1 MCFLEF
7 RAICERREPNGR
19 SDSKLEQARSA
30 CGCEGV
36 ASRQCNAPPEKGT
49 ATALCPRRLLIFW
62 HDSTAPPSRSHVS
75 SSRAHRLSRLTAP
88 RAARCRGAP
97 RRRGRSGRV
106 WELVF
111 DRLAYKKPEAPMP
124 CSSFGCRLT
133 HRRSGGLPSDCSFG
147 LRPRRTRL
155 FCFTAR

>member
-1 MCFLEF
+1 MCVFSHVYALLLKCFWVVECF
-7 RAICERREPNGR
+7 CVIRLLRTPFGRALTSSLIEPLVLR
-19 SDSKLEQARSA
+19 LPAATARTPA
-30 CGCEGV
+30 V
-36 ASRQCNAPPEKGT
+36 KPAATASRVGGLFSSCKNPLPRL
-49 ATALCPRRLLIFW
+49 AT
-62 HDSTAPPSRSHVS
+62 
-75 SSRAHRLSRLTAP
+75 
-88 RAARCRGAP
+88 RCRGGS
-97 RRRGRSGRV
+97 RRRGRSERI
-106 WELVF
+106 WDLVF

>member
-1 MCFLEF
+1 MGFSWFFAKVRWGCLLGLFGCFSLVCGWFWRGGGHF
-7 RAICERREPNGR
+7 RT
-19 SDSKLEQARSA
+19 ARS
-30 CGCEGV
+30 GV
-36 ASRQCNAPPEKGT
+36 YMVIGET
-49 ATALCPRRLLIFW
+49 
-62 HDSTAPPSRSHVS
+62 DSVIRFGFLDEWGD
-75 SSRAHRLSRLTAP
+75 AHFSGLGLNPLPRLST
-88 RAARCRGAP
+88 RCRGAP

-106 WELVF
+106 WDLVF